1 MADVRV
7 TCINKIRRDN
17 PHEGITHVGGT
28 GGGGWV
34 WTREQV
40 IQSINNGTNTFFV
53 LENNR
58 RADVAVINGPN
69 GPYLRTH
76 ADGNWTDN
84 LLALP
89 ECPA

>member
-7 TCINKIRRDN
+7 SCVNKIPRDN
-17 PHEGITHVGGT
+17 PHEGITHIGGA
-28 GGGGWV
+28 GGDGWK
-34 WTREQV
+34 WAREQV
-40 IQSINNGTNTFFV
+40 IQSINNGTNTFYV
-53 LENNR
+53 LADGR
-58 RADVAVINGPN
+58 RADVAVVNGQN

-89 ECPA
+89 ECPS